1 MIEPDKRKAIF
12 LLHEGGMGV
21 REIARRLGQSRNTV
35 RAVILEKGA
44 VPPVI
49 RKGKIQIDEELLRRL
64 FKECDGWKQ
73 RIHEKLLEDEGVKV
87 TYPTLTRML
96 RTLGL
101 GRREKA
107 RCDRVP
113 DEPGAEMQHDTTSYV
128 VELGGKQTKVIAS
141 LLYLR
146 YSKRRYL
153 RFYRSF
159 NRFKMKCF
167 LHEALTF
174 WGCAA
179 QQCVIDN
186 TNLAR
191 LRGTGKLA
199 VIVPEM
205 EAFGKQYGFKFLCHE
220 LKHPNRKAGEE
231 RSFWTVETNFLPGRK
246 FESLED
252 MNHQGFEWATV
263 RMYHRPVSKTH
274 LIPAKAFEHERAYL
288 IALPPHLP
296 APYRVHSRGIDQ
308 YGYVSFDSNYYWVP
322 GEGRGELQVL
332 EYTDR
337 LKIYQSGALLAEYAL
352 AADGVTNALFSPE
365 DLPKPRHQP
374 KNRKQPTVEEEKR
387 LRCMAEVVGAYL
399 DFALEPKGIERHRF
413 LRGLF
418 RLAQQMTAALFLKT
432 VERALKYRITEIET
446 LRRIAL
452 MQLSDGLETLPS
464 AEVDESYEERDAYVE
479 GRLTDAPDFSAYDD
493 LLEDGNG

>member
-1 MIEPDKRKAIF
+1 
-12 LLHEGGMGV
+12 
-21 REIARRLGQSRNTV
+21 
-35 RAVILEKGA
+35 
-44 VPPVI
+44 VPAVI

-96 RTLGL
+96 RALGL
-101 GRREKA
+101 GRQEKA

-128 VELGGKQTKVIAS
+128 VELGGKQQKVIAS

-159 NRFKMKCF
+159 NRFKLKCF
-167 LHEALTF
+167 LHEALSF

-179 QQCVIDN
+179 RQCVIDN

-191 LRGTGKLA
+191 LRGTGSLA

-205 EAFGKQYGFKFLCHE
+205 EAFGKQYGFEFLCHE

-231 RSFWTVETNFLPGRK
+231 RSFWTVETNFLPGRS
-246 FESLED
+246 FQSLED

-274 LIPAKAFEHERAYL
+274 LIPAKAFEHERTYL
-288 IALPPHLP
+288 VALVPHLP
-296 APYRVHSRGIDQ
+296 APYLVHGRGTDQ
-308 YGYVSFDSNYYWVP
+308 YGYVSFSSNFYWVP
-322 GEGRGELQVL
+322 GTRRDEVRVL
-332 EYTDR
+332 EYAEQV
-337 LKIYQSGALLAEYAL
+337 KIYRTGELLAEYAL
-352 AADGVTNALFSPE
+352 PADGVTNQLFSPAG
-365 DLPKPRHQP
+365 LPKPRHEP
-374 KNRKQPTVEEEKR
+374 KNRRKPTVEEEKR
-387 LRCMAEVVGAYL
+387 LRAMGEVVGAYL
-399 DFALEPKGIERHRF
+399 DFALKPMGNERHRF
-413 LRGLF
+413 LRDIF
-418 RLAQQMTAALFLKT
+418 RLAQQMTSTLFIRT
-432 VERALKYRITEIET
+432 VERALKYRITTVET

-452 MQLSDGLETLPS
+452 MHMTQGVEMLPL

-479 GRLTDAPDFSAYDD
+479 GRLTDEPDFSPYD
-493 LLEDGNG
+493 EMMEEGDG